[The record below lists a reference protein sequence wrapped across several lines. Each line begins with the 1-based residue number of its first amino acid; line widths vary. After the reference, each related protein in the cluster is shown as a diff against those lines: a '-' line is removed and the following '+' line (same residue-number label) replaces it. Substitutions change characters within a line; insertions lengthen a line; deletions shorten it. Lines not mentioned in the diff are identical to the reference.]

1 MAVAKLKDMGLHVV
15 LLTGDNRNTAQ
26 AIAREVGQGGAALA
40 WEGLLRGGRG
50 CSGVGGATLEWEG
63 LLRSGRGCSGVGG
76 AAQGLLCCGRQG
88 YNARHCNLDMSE
100 VERDAEE
107 LCYDVLSCVRV
118 AAQSLQ
124 AACGT
129 VSGLRFL

>member
-26 AIAREVGQGGAALA
+26 AIAREVGQGGAALG
-40 WEGLLRGGRG
+40 WEGLLQGGRG
-50 CSGVGGATLEWEG
+50 YFEVGGATLRWEG
-63 LLRSGRGCSGVGG
+63 LLRSGRGCSGVAVLLG
-76 AAQGLLCCGRQG
+76 ARLQCETYVCS
-88 YNARHCNLDMSE
+88 MSE

-129 VSGLRFL
+129 VSGLRSL

>member
-1 MAVAKLKDMGLHVV
+1 M
-15 LLTGDNRNTAQ
+15 
-26 AIAREVGQGGAALA
+26 GGAA
-40 WEGLLRGGRG
+40 
-50 CSGVGGATLEWEG
+50 SEWEE
-63 LLRSGRGCSGVGG
+63 LLWGGRGCSGVGG

-88 YNARHCNLDMSE
+88 YNARHSMSE

-129 VSGLRFL
+129 VSGLRAL